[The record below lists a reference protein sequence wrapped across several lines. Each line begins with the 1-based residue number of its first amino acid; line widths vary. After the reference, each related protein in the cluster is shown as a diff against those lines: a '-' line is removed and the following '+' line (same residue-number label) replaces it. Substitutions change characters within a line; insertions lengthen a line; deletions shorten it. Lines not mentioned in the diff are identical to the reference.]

1 VFEREAINSSS
12 RGTQDSIRMS
22 LRRPNNNRGW
32 RYMCKSSRGSSL
44 LVGEEL
50 AGIAWVAV
58 GEDIGPEED
67 RSPEERIL
75 EGEGNLRSLG
85 WGRKEQTLCRYGRV
99 GVLELLKDT
108 RPAKLSFAGVAG
120 FEGAFKGLAE
130 PAPAPDGCA
139 DRAARGVERPESC
152 GAGLWRK
159 GGNAAGVLADG
170 LVGCDQSR
178 PLRSS
183 MVAVGVW
190 YALGI
195 LSVSG
200 VLFL

>member
-1 VFEREAINSSS
+1 
-12 RGTQDSIRMS
+12 
-22 LRRPNNNRGW
+22 
-32 RYMCKSSRGSSL
+32 L
-44 LVGEEL
+44 L
-50 AGIAWVAV
+50 
-58 GEDIGPEED
+58 
-67 RSPEERIL
+67 
-75 EGEGNLRSLG
+75 
-85 WGRKEQTLCRYGRV
+85 V

-139 DRAARGVERPESC
+139 DRAARGVEWPESC

-190 YALGI
+190 YAQGLVLCNHIMMASLMVGAGNLVAGLGCA
-195 LSVSG
+195 LRGDTYRLAGSG
-200 VLFL
+200 RHVMPYVIA